1 MFNFHPIEIVGLLAA
16 VFTTS
21 AFVPQAYKTW
31 KSKNVDSISLTMY
44 LTMLIGVI
52 LWFIYGIYINSLSM
66 VLANGVTS
74 ILVFCIV
81 VMILKDK
88 PKR

>member
-1 MFNFHPIEIVGLLAA
+1 MFNFQPIEIVGLLAA

-21 AFVPQAYKTW
+21 AFVPQAFKTW

-44 LTMLIGVI
+44 LTMLFGVI

-74 ILVFCIV
+74 LLVFGIV
-81 VMILKDK
+81 VMILKGK
-88 PKR
+88 TKR